1 MRLGERVREIE
12 SDERLDPAASVLQRL
27 ADKVPD
33 GRLRDLLHGVQL
45 GHPLHPLSVQ
55 VPLGSWL
62 SAAVLDLLPG
72 DHRRSAHALVNA
84 GLVFALPSSVSGVVD
99 LADQHE
105 RQKRVGVV
113 HATANGIGF
122 LLFGA
127 SSAARAADRHGWGRA
142 LALAGL
148 GAVAVGGSLGGH
160 LAYYRA
166 SGANSADY
174 LVDRLSRDWNDIGTL
189 DGFPDGEPGRA
200 DAGGVEVVV
209 VRSGTTVHAAL
220 GTCTHAGAP
229 LAEGTVVDGCL
240 RCPWHGSEFSV
251 DDGSVVHGPATA
263 GLEHL
268 ETSVVDGRV
277 LVRLPAGRT

>member
-1 MRLGERVREIE
+1 MLE
-12 SDERLDPAASVLQRL
+12 RL
-27 ADKVPD
+27 ADTVPE

-55 VPLGSWL
+55 VPLGAWL

-72 DHRRSAHALVNA
+72 DHSRSAHALVNA
-84 GLVFALPSSVSGVVD
+84 GLVFALPSSVSGIVD

-113 HATANGIGF
+113 HAAANGVGY

-127 SSAARAADRHGWGRA
+127 SSAARAADRRGWGRA
-142 LALAGL
+142 LTLAGL

-174 LVDRLSRDWNDIGTL
+174 LIDLLSRDWNDIGTL
-189 DGFPDGEPGRA
+189 DGFPDGEPGSA
-200 DAGGVEVVV
+200 DVDGVRIVV
-209 VRSGTTVHAAL
+209 VRSGTTVRAAL

-229 LAEGTVVDGCL
+229 LAEGTLVDGCL
-240 RCPWHGSEFSV
+240 RCPWHGSEFRV

-263 GLEHL
+263 GLECL

-277 LVRLPAGRT
+277 LVRLPAART

>member
-12 SDERLDPAASVLQRL
+12 RDERLDPAASVLQRL
-27 ADKVPD
+27 ADNVPE

-55 VPLGSWL
+55 VPLGAWL
-62 SAAVLDLLPG
+62 SAVVLDLLPG

-84 GLVFALPSSVSGVVD
+84 GLVFALPSSVSGIVD

-105 RQKRVGVV
+105 RQKRVGVA
-113 HATANGIGF
+113 HAAANGLGYV
-122 LLFGA
+122 LFGA

-142 LALAGL
+142 LAMAGL

-174 LVDRLSRDWNDIGTL
+174 LVDLFPEDWSDIGTL
-189 DGFPDGEPGRA
+189 DGFPEGEPGRA
-200 DAGGVEVVV
+200 EVDGTEVVV

-229 LAEGTVVDGCL
+229 LAEGAVADGCL
-240 RCPWHGSEFSV
+240 RCPWHGSEFRV
-251 DDGSVVHGPATA
+251 EDGSVVHGPATA

-277 LVRLPAGRT
+277 LVRLPASHA